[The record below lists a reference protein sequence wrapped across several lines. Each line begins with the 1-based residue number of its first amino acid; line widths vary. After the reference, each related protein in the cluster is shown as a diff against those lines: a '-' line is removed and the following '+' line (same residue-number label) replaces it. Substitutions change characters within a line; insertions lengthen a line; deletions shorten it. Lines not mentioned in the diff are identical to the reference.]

1 MRRDPALIPLSHQ
14 HQHAL
19 ALCVKIERALRSGR
33 AEVSH
38 WQDEVAR
45 LFASE
50 IGYHFGSE
58 EKVLFPAAAR
68 QPALSALVDEL
79 LAEHQA
85 LREYARNAAAG
96 KLTASDLRA
105 FAAALSAHVR
115 KEERVLFE
123 KLQQALPPAKLRR
136 LGKALDHYF
145 RTSGMPG
152 ASCAQRPRS

>member
-19 ALCVKIERALRSGR
+19 ALCVRIERALQSGK
-33 AEVSH
+33 ADLSH

-50 IGYHFGSE
+50 IRYHFESE

-79 LAEHQA
+79 LAEHKA
-85 LREYARNAAAG
+85 LRKYAHDAAAG
-96 KLTASDLRA
+96 KMKAKNLQA
-105 FAAALSAHVR
+105 FATALSGHVR
-115 KEERVLFE
+115 KEERILFE
-123 KLQQALPPAKLRR
+123 KLQQVLPPAELRR
-136 LGKALDHYF
+136 LGEALDHYF

-152 ASCAQRPRS
+152 ASCGLRPRN